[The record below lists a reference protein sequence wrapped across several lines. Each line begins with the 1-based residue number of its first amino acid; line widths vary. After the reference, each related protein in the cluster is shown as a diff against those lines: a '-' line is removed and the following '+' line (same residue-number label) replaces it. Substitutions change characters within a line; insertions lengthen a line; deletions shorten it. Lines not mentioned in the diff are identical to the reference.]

1 MTQMTIVQVPS
12 PEAKEKA
19 ADSSQPKVRDT
30 SWLMSDWETRYK
42 DMIRTAV
49 RAVNTIRRGDKVFV
63 GSGAAEPQVL
73 VKALIESAGR
83 LADTRIMHIMTLGV
97 APYTEEKFTDQ
108 FRHNAFFIGA
118 NTRQAVAE
126 GRADYTPVFLS
137 EIPALFR
144 TGQSPIDVALIQ
156 VSPPDK
162 HGFCSYGV
170 STDVVKSASESAK
183 KVIAEVN
190 TQMPRALGDCF
201 ISMDDIDMAIPVDVP
216 LLYSHRERA
225 DDVAKRIGK
234 NIATLIEDGST
245 LQMGIGTIPDSV
257 LHYLTEKKNL
267 GIHTEMFSDGFME
280 LVDKGVINN
289 SKKTIHPGKTVASF
303 CIGSRE
309 LYDFVDNNPAIE
321 FHPTEHTNDPF
332 IVAQNDKMVAIN
344 SAIEVDLSGQVCADS
359 LGTMFYSGIGGQV
372 DFVRGASRSKG
383 GKPII
388 ALPSTAKDDTVS
400 RISVHLNPGA
410 GVVTTRG
417 DVHYV
422 VTEWGVAYLHG
433 KNIRERAMA
442 LINIAHPKFR
452 KKLMD
457 EAKRLNYIYKDQLAA
472 PESCVYPEEF
482 EDLMS
487 TKGGTELMVR
497 PIRPT
502 DEEML
507 SDMFYDLSDQT
518 IINRFFSMLKSMPH
532 RKLQE
537 FCVVDY
543 ENEMSLVVISGMA
556 PKQKV
561 VGLGSYHLNPA
572 THRAEIAFL
581 VADEWQGKGIGTFLM
596 QNLVK
601 IAKSKKIKGFTAEV
615 LRDNVAMIALMH
627 KSGVPASSQSV
638 NGAYL
643 FTMDF

>member
-1 MTQMTIVQVPS
+1 MADSKPTS
-12 PEAKEKA
+12 AEAK
-19 ADSSQPKVRDT
+19 DRPY
-30 SWLMSDWETRYK
+30 LMQDWQERYK
-42 DMIRTAV
+42 DKVRTVAQAV
-49 RAVNTIRRGDKVFV
+49 STVKRGDKVFI
-63 GSGAAEPQVL
+63 GSGAAEPQLL
-73 VKALIESAGR
+73 VKALIETSGR

-137 EIPALFR
+137 EIPRLFR
-144 TGQSPIDVALIQ
+144 SGQAPIDVALIQ

-162 HGFCSYGV
+162 HGYCSYGV
-170 STDVVKSASESAK
+170 STDVVKSASESAHR
-183 KVIAEVN
+183 VIAEIN
-190 TQMPRALGDCF
+190 PRMPRALGDCF
-201 ISMDDIDMAIPVDVP
+201 ISMDDIDIAIPVDVP
-216 LLYSHRERA
+216 LLYSHKERA

-234 NIATLIEDGST
+234 NIASLIEDGST

-257 LHYLTEKKNL
+257 LYHLSDKKDL
-267 GIHTEMFSDGFME
+267 GIHTEMFSDGFMD
-280 LVDKGVINN
+280 LVEKGVINN
-289 SKKTIHPGKTVASF
+289 AKKTIHQGKTVASF
-303 CIGSRE
+303 CIGGQG
-309 LYDFVDNNPAIE
+309 LYDFIDNNPGIE
-321 FHPTEHTNDPF
+321 FHPTEYTNDPF
-332 IVAQNDKMVAIN
+332 IIAQNDKMVAIN

-359 LGTMFYSGIGGQV
+359 LGAMFYSGIGGQV
-372 DFVRGASRSKG
+372 DFIRGASRSKG
-383 GKPII
+383 GKPVI
-388 ALPSTAKDDTVS
+388 AMPSTAKNDTLS
-400 RISVHLNPGA
+400 RISVHLKPGA

-417 DVHYV
+417 DVHYI

-452 KKLMD
+452 KGLIEGAKKLH
-457 EAKRLNYIYKDQLAA
+457 YVYGDQIMQT
-472 PESCVYPEEF
+472 EGCVYPEEY
-482 EDLMS
+482 ETKMKTKDGS
-487 TKGGTELMVR
+487 TLLVR
-497 PIRPT
+497 PIQPT

-543 ENEMSLVVISGMA
+543 QAEMSFVVIKGTRPRLKM
-556 PKQKV
+556 
-561 VGLGSYHLNPA
+561 VGVGSYHLDPA

-601 IAKSKKIKGFTAEV
+601 VARAKKITGLTAEV

-627 KSGVPASSQSV
+627 KSGVPAKSQPVDGS
-638 NGAYL
+638 YL

>member
-1 MTQMTIVQVPS
+1 MMLDWQ
-12 PEAKEKA
+12 ERYKEK
-19 ADSSQPKVRDT
+19 VRT
-30 SWLMSDWETRYK
+30 PEQ
-42 DMIRTAV
+42 AV
-49 RAVNTIRRGDKVFV
+49 ATIRRGDKVFI
-63 GSGAAEPQVL
+63 GSGAAEPQTL

-137 EIPALFR
+137 EIPALFKS
-144 TGQSPIDVALIQ
+144 GQIPIDVAIIQ

-162 HGFCSYGV
+162 FGFCSYGV
-170 STDVVKSASESAK
+170 STDVVKSATESAS
-183 KVIAEVN
+183 KVIAEIN
-190 TQMPRALGDCF
+190 PQMPRALGDCF
-201 ISMDDIDMAIPVDVP
+201 VNIEDIDIAVPVDEP
-216 LLYSHRERA
+216 LLSTSYVKA
-225 DDVAKRIGK
+225 DEVSRRIGR
-234 NIATLIEDGST
+234 NIASLIEDGST
-245 LQMGIGTIPDSV
+245 MQMGIGTIPDSV
-257 LHYLTEKKNL
+257 LFYLTDKKDL
-267 GIHTEMFSDGFME
+267 GIHTEMFSDGLME
-280 LVDKGVINN
+280 LVEKGVITNRR
-289 SKKTIHPGKTVASF
+289 KTLHPGKTIASF
-303 CIGSRE
+303 CIGSRK
-309 LYDFVDNNPAIE
+309 LYDYIDDNPAIE
-321 FHPTEHTNDPF
+321 FHPTEYTNDPF
-332 IVAQNDKMVAIN
+332 IIAQNEKMVSIN
-344 SAIEVDLSGQVCADS
+344 SAIEVDLTGQVCADS
-359 LGTMFYSGIGGQV
+359 LGPMFYSGIGGQV

-400 RISVHLNPGA
+400 RISVNLKEGA

-442 LINIAHPKFR
+442 LIGIAHPKFR
-452 KKLMD
+452 KKLL
-457 EAKRLNYIYKDQLAA
+457 EGAKKLNYVYKDQILPREEA
-472 PESCVYPEEF
+472 VYPEEL
-482 EDLMS
+482 ETTMV
-487 TKGGTELMVR
+487 TKDGTELFVR
-497 PIRPT
+497 PIRPA

-532 RKLQE
+532 RKLQQ
-537 FCVVDY
+537 FCCIDY
-543 ENEMSLVVISGMA
+543 ETEMSLVAITKEGV
-556 PKQKV
+556 KQKI

-572 THRAEIAFL
+572 THRAEIAFM
-581 VADEWQGKGIGTFLM
+581 VADAWQGKGIGTYM
-596 QNLVK
+596 IQSLVK
-601 IAKSKKIKGFTAEV
+601 IAKSKNIKGFTAEV

-627 KSGVPASSQSV
+627 KAGVEPKSTIV
-638 NGAYL
+638 NGSYM

>member
-1 MTQMTIVQVPS
+1 MSDIPSTPSTETAQRVKDPNILSDWQVLYQ
-12 PEAKEKA
+12 
-19 ADSSQPKVRDT
+19 DKVR
-30 SWLMSDWETRYK
+30 
-42 DMIRTAV
+42 TAEQ
-49 RAVNTIRRGDKVFV
+49 AVATIRRGDKVFV

-144 TGQSPIDVALIQ
+144 SGQAPVDVALIQ
-156 VSPPDK
+156 VSLPDK

-170 STDVVKSASESAK
+170 STDVVKAGTESAT
-183 KVIAEVN
+183 KVIAEIN
-190 TQMPRALGDCF
+190 PQMPRALGDCF
-201 ISMDDIDMAIPVDVP
+201 INMKDIDLAIPVDVP
-216 LLYSHRERA
+216 LLYSVRERA
-225 DDVAKRIGK
+225 DEVASRIGR

-257 LHYLTEKKNL
+257 LHSLTDKKDI

-280 LVDKGVINN
+280 LAEKGIINN
-289 SKKTIHPGKTVASF
+289 SKKTIHTGKTIASF
-303 CIGSRE
+303 CMGSRA
-309 LYDFVDNNPAIE
+309 LYDYVDNNPGIE
-321 FHPTEHTNDPF
+321 FHPTEYTNDPF
-332 IVAQNDKMVAIN
+332 IIAQNDKMCAIN
-344 SAIEVDLSGQVCADS
+344 SAIEIDLSGQVCADS

-372 DFVRGASRSKG
+372 DFIRGAARSKG

-388 ALPSTAKDDTVS
+388 AMPSTAKDDSVS
-400 RISVHLNPGA
+400 RISVYLKPGA

-452 KKLMD
+452 MELLE
-457 EAKRLNYIYKDQLAA
+457 EAKRLSYIYVDQMIT
-472 PESCVYPEEF
+472 PEGVVYPE
-482 EDLMS
+482 DLEAIMN
-487 TKGGTELMVR
+487 TKDGSELLVR
-497 PIRPT
+497 PVKPT

-532 RKLQE
+532 RKLQQ
-537 FCVVDY
+537 FCCIDY
-543 ENEMSLVVISGMA
+543 TNEMSLVAIAGSG
-556 PKQKV
+556 PKQKI
-561 VGLGSYHLNPA
+561 VGLGSYYLNPA
-572 THRAEIAFL
+572 TQRAEIAFL
-581 VADEWQGKGIGTFLM
+581 VADAWQGKGIGTYM
-596 QNLVK
+596 MRSLVK
-601 IAKSKKIKGFTAEV
+601 TSKSKNIKGLTAEV

-627 KSGVPASSQSV
+627 KSGVPAKSTPAGGS
-638 NGAYL
+638 YI

>member
-1 MTQMTIVQVPS
+1 MSTNSSATDFSTGVTDRLKDPNIM
-12 PEAKEKA
+12 
-19 ADSSQPKVRDT
+19 ADWQTRYREKVRT
-30 SWLMSDWETRYK
+30 PEQ
-42 DMIRTAV
+42 AV
-49 RAVNTIRRGDKVFV
+49 STIRRGDKVFI

-73 VKALIESAGR
+73 VKALIDSAGR

-144 TGQSPIDVALIQ
+144 SGQIPIDVALIQ
-156 VSPPDK
+156 VSLPDK
-162 HGFCSYGV
+162 HGYCSYGV
-170 STDVVKSASESAK
+170 STDVVKSGAESAT
-183 KVIAEVN
+183 KVIAEIN
-190 TQMPRALGDCF
+190 PRMPRALGDCF
-201 ISMDDIDMAIPVDVP
+201 INLDDIDLAVPVDVP
-216 LLYSHRERA
+216 LLYAKRERA
-225 DDVAKRIGK
+225 EEVARRIGR
-234 NIATLIEDGST
+234 NIASLIEDGST

-257 LHYLTEKKNL
+257 LYYLTDKKDL
-267 GIHTEMFSDGFME
+267 GVHTEMFSDGFME
-280 LVDKGVINN
+280 LAEKGVINN
-289 SKKTIHPGKTVASF
+289 SKKTIHPGKTIASF
-303 CIGSRE
+303 CMGSQE
-309 LYDFVDNNPAIE
+309 LYDYVDNNPGIE
-321 FHPTEHTNDPF
+321 FHPTEYTNDPF
-332 IVAQNDKMVAIN
+332 VIAQNEKMVAIN

-359 LGTMFYSGIGGQV
+359 LGVMFYSGIGGQV
-372 DFVRGASRSKG
+372 DFVRGSARSRG

-388 ALPSTAKDDTVS
+388 ALPSTAKNDTVS
-400 RISVHLNPGA
+400 RISMHLKEGA

-452 KKLMD
+452 QMLLE
-457 EAKRLNYIYKDQLAA
+457 EAKKHNYVYKDQMLT
-472 PESCVYPEEF
+472 PEGAVYPE
-482 EDLMS
+482 DLETTMT
-487 TKGGTELMVR
+487 TKDGIELFVR
-497 PIRPT
+497 PVKPT

-537 FCVVDY
+537 FCCIDY
-543 ENEMSLVVISGMA
+543 NTEMSLVALAGS
-556 PKQKV
+556 PPNQKI
-561 VGLGSYHLNPA
+561 VGIGSYHLNPA

-581 VADEWQGKGIGTFLM
+581 VADAWQGKGIGTFLM
-596 QNLVK
+596 QMLVK
-601 IAKSKKIKGFTAEV
+601 VAKSRNIKGFTAEV

-627 KSGVPASSQSV
+627 KSGVPAKSTLAGGS
-638 NGAYL
+638 YI